1 MEEPLHHLT
10 CTKPCHQWHIY
21 NINWWFF
28 PDFWT
33 INVVSHEFASA
44 SRVFEKQM
52 IIERLIPVNS
62 TKIPRILWLIENGSF
77 PSGSL
82 PTLTLAAGSSP
93 WFKVGWTWMVL
104 VKMILGGLSWVEE
117 SQNLRNWQKSNST
130 QFFFG
135 VLRWFV
141 GGLVMFPPFFV
152 WLLLLDTKNVL
163 EKKKVWKNQSNMLGK
178 KTIIHE
184 VGLII
189 HEVGWSSF
197 YQKQQLQLL
206 LENFWESND
215 FIVLFLKADET
226 FLGGV

>member
-1 MEEPLHHLT
+1 
-10 CTKPCHQWHIY
+10 
-21 NINWWFF
+21 
-28 PDFWT
+28 
-33 INVVSHEFASA
+33 
-44 SRVFEKQM
+44 M

-141 GGLVMFPPFFV
+141 G
-152 WLLLLDTKNVL
+152 VL
-163 EKKKVWKNQSNMLGK
+163 WCSPLFLFGCCCWTPKMCWKRRRYEKINQTCLGK

-215 FIVLFLKADET
+215 FIVLFHKAGY
-226 FLGGV
+226 FLGGWFSIGGSLLRFGSVPCLRWIRLGNSCK